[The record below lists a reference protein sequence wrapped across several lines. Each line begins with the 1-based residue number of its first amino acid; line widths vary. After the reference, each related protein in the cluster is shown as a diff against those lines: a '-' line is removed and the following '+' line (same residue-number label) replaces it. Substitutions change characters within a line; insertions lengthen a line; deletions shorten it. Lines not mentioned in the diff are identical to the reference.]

1 MWFDI
6 NWYKLCGEMLP
17 TKWRDSTTVAFI
29 KVLLKPINQ
38 IYYSWY
44 NWRIDNLYKLEH
56 TGQICSLR
64 GSLNDKFDPVQ
75 RRIYIGNGQ
84 MNPTTYIY
92 TEAEAQ
98 DVFTNTES
106 ESKQGTMYVYTEAET
121 ADTGLDFIVYV
132 PFEIVNREIY
142 ALTAHIEFYKAGGK
156 RYAIIGI

>member
-6 NWYKLCGEMLP
+6 NWFKFGGEMLP
-17 TKWRDSTTVAFI
+17 TKWRDSTTIAFI
-29 KVLLKPINQ
+29 KVLLKLINQ
-38 IYYSWY
+38 VYYSWY
-44 NWRIDNLYKLEH
+44 NWRIENLYKLEH

-64 GSLNDKFDPVQ
+64 GSLNDEFDKLQ

-84 MNPTTYIY
+84 QKPTTYIY

-132 PFEIVNREIY
+132 PFEILNREIY
-142 ALTAHIEFYKAGGK
+142 ALKAHIEFYKAGGK